1 VQTLPVTMVAEDG
14 KNAVVLGLH
23 AGQTI
28 IINGQLGL
36 SDGQPAEP
44 LTGKP
49 GRRSV
54 AER

>member
-1 VQTLPVTMVAEDG
+1 MVAEDG

-28 IINGQLGL
+28 VVNGQLGL

-49 GRRSV
+49 GRRV